1 MYIESIEIHFTT
13 KKAPMKVFGAEAQRV
28 FDEKAYEKNTV
39 EVTTPDGKILSI
51 PRSSILYTKITPNEV
66 ANELLHD
73 IEALKEEIAK
83 KVIEDDPVYKKEGFV
98 ILPPEEWELSN
109 DEQGIKQL
117 LIGYFSDG
125 DIPIITKDKK
135 IIRDFYD
142 LSQLIEDLEKVL
154 AGDNHG

>member
-1 MYIESIEIHFTT
+1 MYIEQITIHFTT

-39 EVTTPDGKILSI
+39 EVTIDGDILAI
-51 PRSSILYTKITPNEV
+51 PRESILFVEIKPNKE
-66 ANELLHD
+66 ANELNHEIDLY
-73 IEALKEEIAK
+73 AREIAE

-154 AGDNHG
+154 AGDRNVN